1 MSPPPANTLGDE
13 DIAATLSLDRGDT
26 LTTAGNLGGLS
37 SLSMHAQEASQ
48 LVTGPRVGF
57 LASVQRLTAARVSGS
72 VLRKYFMQ
80 ARLVEFGEI
89 EVEKQRYEYD
99 VVIEAGKVRKRKKGP
114 SKRYRDQAGHT
125 PLSIEEKIPWGGNQL
140 IVGTGAY
147 GRLPVMP
154 EVQEEAR
161 QRGIKLVVVPTE
173 EACQLLSNLQS
184 EDAFAILH
192 TTC

>member
-1 MSPPPANTLGDE
+1 
-13 DIAATLSLDRGDT
+13 
-26 LTTAGNLGGLS
+26 
-37 SLSMHAQEASQ
+37 
-48 LVTGPRVGF
+48 
-57 LASVQRLTAARVSGS
+57 
-72 VLRKYFMQ
+72 MQ

-89 EVEKQRYEYD
+89 DVEKQRYEHD

-114 SKRYRDQAGHT
+114 SKRYRGSAGHT

-161 QRGIKLVVVPTE
+161 RRGIKLVVVPTE
-173 EACQLLSNLQS
+173 EACQLLSDLQS
-184 EDAFAILH
+184 KDAYAVLH

>member
-1 MSPPPANTLGDE
+1 
-13 DIAATLSLDRGDT
+13 
-26 LTTAGNLGGLS
+26 
-37 SLSMHAQEASQ
+37 
-48 LVTGPRVGF
+48 
-57 LASVQRLTAARVSGS
+57 
-72 VLRKYFMQ
+72 MQ

-114 SKRYRDQAGHT
+114 SKRYRGQAGHT

-140 IVGTGAY
+140 IVGTGTY

-161 QRGIKLVVVPTE
+161 RRGIKLVVVPTE
-173 EACQLLSNLQS
+173 EACQLLSDLQS
-184 EDAFAILH
+184 KDALRDSPHHLLRCAKATMMRGTTRKVCGGACAKRLWILPG
-192 TTC
+192 T